1 MGKSWKRLV
10 QRRRRAASEVEAAP
24 VAEEAPAAAPKVVK
38 PAPAKELSAAAKD
51 FDRAFAAAREKGEKT
66 FPWRGK
72 TYTTKYKGE

>member
-38 PAPAKELSAAAKD
+38 PAPAKKAMAAPAKK
-51 FDRAFAAAREKGEKT
+51 AKEAPKKS
-66 FPWRGK
+66 K
-72 TYTTKYKGE
+72 